1 MTTLSKKALQV
12 YLRQDQLEAL
22 RALAKKEKVS
32 IAELVRQGV
41 DRLLAETPIE
51 DDPLWDLVNLGESGA
66 GDLAAEHDRYLAELE
81 RSDSRHGA

>member
-51 DDPLWDLVNLGESGA
+51 DDPLWDLVNLGQSGA
-66 GDLAAEHDRYLAELE
+66 KDLAAEHDRYLAELE
-81 RSDSRHGA
+81 GSDSRHGA